1 MKQVMII
8 LMLWLF
14 TGCSST
20 QPPLKIYTL
29 KVDGVPSVIS
39 KRYHAAILK
48 VAYTGSVKERFSDMM
63 RFSYSPVEQGEYQNS
78 QWSNDVGM
86 LLQGVLVETLS
97 RSGLFKAV
105 LSYNS
110 SVEEDYRLEST
121 LFSFS
126 HAIRGPYSY
135 ALVSIQFD
143 LIDTHSGRLVKSR
156 RFSYR
161 EDTKTTD
168 ASGYVEATNKIMTRL
183 SYDLIHWL

>member
-1 MKQVMII
+1 MKQVMMI
-8 LMLWLF
+8 LILLLF
-14 TGCSST
+14 GGCSST

-29 KVDGVPSVIS
+29 KADVAPYITS
-39 KRYHAAILK
+39 KRYHRGILK
-48 VAYTGSVKERFSDMM
+48 VAYTGSIKERFSDMM

-86 LLQGVLVETLS
+86 LLQGILVETLS

-121 LFSFS
+121 LFAFS
-126 HAIRGPYSY
+126 HSIRGPYSY
-135 ALVSIQFD
+135 AVVSIQFD
-143 LIDTHSGRLVKSR
+143 LIDTQNGRLIKSR

-168 ASGYVEATNKIMTRL
+168 AQGYVEATNRIMTKL
-183 SYDLIHWL
+183 SRDLLQWL